1 MKIITINKYAGYEY
15 FIEDTFEAG
24 VALNGNEV
32 KSIRAG
38 NANIKDSFCF
48 IRENQAVIKNMHVSV
63 YDKANTFN
71 ALDPKRDRALLLHKY
86 EIKKIAAKIDQKGY
100 TLIPLKLYFKEGLV
114 KVELGLCRGKH
125 SYDKK
130 QTIMEKDKERQAERE
145 MKNYK

>member
-15 FIEDTFEAG
+15 FTEDTFEAG

-48 IRENQAVIKNMHVSV
+48 IRGDNAVIKNMHISP

-71 ALDPKRDRALLLHKY
+71 VTDAKRDRALLLHKY
-86 EIKKIAAKIDQKGY
+86 EIRKIAAKIDQKGY
-100 TLIPLKLYFKEGLV
+100 TLIPLKLYFKDSLV
-114 KVELGLCRGKH
+114 KIELGLCRGKH

-130 QTIMEKDKERQAERE
+130 QAIIEKDKERAAERE
-145 MKNYK
+145 LKNYK